1 MFDKKKKSN
10 EWDYVKEEKAKQEK
24 EEEYIVSSEK
34 KFRARAIII
43 TVVLCI
49 GVVALGIL
57 YMNKII
63 DTSNAETVD
72 NSAAL
77 DTKSSE
83 TDTSKTDVGN
93 NSIEPVIITTTT
105 GGEAALITT
114 VSSDGAQTVSDIN
127 TETAEDFI
135 ATAFA
140 DENGLSVEWKYTNSE
155 YDNQILSFFMTDG
168 VTSYIMIGDKIPVTA
183 KKFTSDAENTK
194 NAVGLMIIMTDT
206 NGGNTFDKTITVD
219 NRTYQPETTY
229 PDDIDP
235 GVVIR

>member
-1 MFDKKKKSN
+1 MFERKKKSN

-34 KFRARAIII
+34 KYRARALII
-43 TVVLCI
+43 TAVLCI
-49 GVVALGIL
+49 AVVALGIM

-77 DTKSSE
+77 DTKTSE
-83 TDTSKTDVGN
+83 SDISKADTVN
-93 NSIEPVIITTTT
+93 NKIESAVITITT

-114 VSSDGAQTVSDIN
+114 VSSDGAQTVSDIT
-127 TETAEDFI
+127 TETTEDFA

-140 DENGLSVEWKYTNSE
+140 DENGLSVEWNYTNND
-155 YDNQILSFFMTDG
+155 YNGQTLSLFMTDG

-219 NRTYQPETTY
+219 NRTYQPEITY
-229 PDDIDP
+229 PDNIDP
-235 GVVIR
+235 GVVLR